1 MTISEIK
8 RIMLSL
14 KPKNGSGLD
23 SFPAKL
29 LRVVPEQALETL
41 AYIFNQSFVTGKFI
55 EAFQKAKVIPICIE
69 GNPLLLQNY

>member
-8 RIMLSL
+8 RIISSL
-14 KPKNGSGLD
+14 KPKNSSRLDGL
-23 SFPAKL
+23 PAKL
-29 LRVVPEQALETL
+29 LRVLPEQVLETL

-55 EAFQKAKVIPICIE
+55 EAFKKAKVIPIYQK